1 MYLPIDNLS
10 VSEPVESDHPPL
22 VILLTSGPDDRGKRA
37 VLAYSA
43 AVTSVS
49 MEVPTQIFLVGDG
62 AHWAYE
68 GNVNDI
74 EYPGFPPLQ
83 DLIDSF
89 AEFGGETYICSTCD
103 GVCAIPSDQEQEKR
117 RRRSRVYPRG
127 MASVLS
133 DITRGRSVT
142 F

>member
-1 MYLPIDNLS
+1 MYLPIDNIS
-10 VSEPVESDHPPL
+10 VLEPVQTEQPPL
-22 VILLTSGPDDRGKRA
+22 VILLTSGPDDRGKKA

-68 GNVNDI
+68 GNVADI
-74 EYPGFPPLQ
+74 EHPGFPPLQ
-83 DLIDSF
+83 ELIETFS
-89 AEFGGETYICSTCD
+89 EFGGETYICSTCAE
-103 GVCAIPSDQEQEKR
+103 VCAIPSDQEQVNR
-117 RRRSRVYPRG
+117 QRRSQVYPRG
-127 MASVLS
+127 MASVLN
-133 DITRGRSVT
+133 DITRGSSVT